1 MAGLKLEADVSNVV
15 SGINKIAGVLD
26 KAGIKADTFVRDL
39 RGIPEALK
47 GLAALQ
53 GGVKLAGNFANL
65 SEAVKASRSQ
75 IQTAQSDMTK
85 YVESISSAMGK
96 LKASVEGMGQ
106 AKGFDMS
113 ALSSLSAK
121 LNVQAPG
128 TAKGIPNIKELS
140 KSKSLTSGPQKLIA
154 EGANEIIKT
163 LDSTIKDYM
172 EMAENA
178 IKASSSKFTMSSMLQ
193 GGKFT
198 PVQHVRPAPY
208 APRTAAQIKADE
220 VNEASRQLDALYA
233 QLMTEEKALEKE
245 RTQVHSVSNGAKV
258 SLTTVNPGDT
268 AGLDNRVKDVQTK
281 LSFLEKIKAKFSKK
295 EQSQELSVAERMQNE
310 LEDAA
315 FMKDP
320 QSRIAFYPPHFN
332 RTGRFAYHLKGNEKF
347 FDPSVMDIYGVN
359 DSSGELSRQANSL
372 REMALNKDNIVSDR
386 MSVNDLMQQIV
397 VNIAGIFARNT
408 DANLGPALK
417 SAAVLPPHS
426 ELTGR
431 QEIADTVFKV
441 VDRYFEQALE
451 KTASANGIDDMR
463 TVGFVKDSLDGA
475 NSYVDKIKTFGFL
488 NYDPDYEKKIRENE
502 RLYIE
507 GKDHKNEDEINFEAM
522 TEALRKYNADY
533 DAKRQAQI
541 PSVPQP
547 QTVPQPQMSQNERL
561 RLMFNDAF
569 DLLSERVIR
578 LKEDI
583 KNGLGTDSAS
593 KGIFDTRMA
602 FGMKVNELAK
612 LNGANPED
620 IDRVL
625 HMGDLG
631 VSKVTRLLAERGPGN
646 AELKNIGEVS
656 AGLKGSAEDEVRSIM
671 DFVQS
676 TTKAFVEY
684 RRLLEQN
691 SQVEGGKVLSREEM
705 ESSRSLYAG
714 MRDLSK
720 ILPGAGFSS
729 KVLANSLDPLRESV
743 WAEGQAAGTTDK
755 KNVYVPRNPDK
766 DRGNEL
772 KAQADRL
779 EAALKDPR
787 LSKDLKETF
796 DKILQDFKTVLAEPI
811 QKAAGG
817 KKSRGGPSA
826 ERTTGSY
833 RNSKEYLTERLEVER
848 SRAGTYAEAVDTGR
862 RRTALKERSEPLDLA
877 LKRARLERMSGGL
890 GGGGFLSGFGGSIAQ
905 NLMSGYG
912 GLNFSWAFRRG
923 IAEAAKTDATDS
935 LIAGQ
940 AFRNGG
946 MRELFLTDTAFNE
959 ESFRQNLKGLDGFK
973 NFVAKVNETLG
984 KTGKS
989 MSEEDVLSQLKSGKM
1004 SREELLRGLTSEER
1018 QSLAGSLSGDKR
1030 TRRRVVRGLR
1040 TNANDRALMASGL
1053 SGSSVAAGTAMM
1065 AASVILPVMAV
1076 TKLAKAIKNL
1086 AASSVKAFENIEK
1099 LQTQMSVVFSTDSQA
1114 SEMFGNVK
1122 EYAKATPFGVE
1133 QTTQQAILLRQS
1145 GVYASD
1151 LMDTIKRLGD
1161 MSSGNADKLKTL
1173 TDVYARVT
1181 SSMTVTARDLRQLS
1195 NAGVASYKALSDATG
1210 IQQSQIR
1217 SRLQTG
1223 KITATDFQKMVK
1235 NLTDEG
1241 GTFYGATERGAKTL
1255 AGRKQRLSDT
1265 FTLTKAEYGELLA
1278 KLGGTDTTNS
1288 LLGKIMS
1295 IAEDILND
1303 MGKTAERTNDN
1314 KTMNAADAAM
1324 KSYQK
1329 NKKLYEEALAGGD
1342 KDIIK
1347 ARKENMDKSYEE
1359 WEKTRAGQESVAVA
1373 RWEEAKK
1380 VIDQIK
1386 QGKIDG
1392 HDIVG
1397 AASGR
1402 NAVEGMVW
1410 NTDSKGVM
1418 DAQELNDFIDNFM
1431 GSIDFSSGDVID
1443 QIRKKAKGLTVQYI
1457 DGISKYLDSEG
1468 NVYEAI
1474 QTKTVNIEDVLVDN
1488 FQNMLAGVANEV
1500 DKAGKAAN
1508 DVLDGIIRAADV
1520 KIDDVEDI
1528 SRKLN
1533 EMTASQSRMSN
1544 ARTDWNQNSSVAQMM
1559 LRDANAARD
1568 ENLKRRI
1575 MYYEDERGI
1584 LDKDTGKYNL
1594 GRLNLNEFKEAEDLI
1609 TADSSEMNLNIGAL
1623 WDAATDSMI
1632 EGADE
1637 TLKKYAENIS
1647 EVMDSVM
1654 QSGGEDLLGS
1664 EGYDTF
1670 VNLFGA
1676 LKRASSDI
1684 NKDNITS
1691 VIMLMDQVDKMADN
1705 LAASNSQFGEAF
1717 KTSVQ
1722 RAKLDKTRDTENKK
1736 YINKRKQ
1743 ADLWA
1748 QIISQ
1753 TTGISAERVQL
1764 SGARASMAAYTSNFA
1779 RRDMFSTLGKSL
1791 MQNGVS
1797 LKELSDVIK
1806 DNKKGGGYDWIG
1818 ASNGIEAMAARK
1830 SVETQDALINAYQ
1843 QQIDTLNNLEMAGVA
1858 TRDQWDNLGSLS
1870 AQLGVGF
1877 SLAAEEMA
1885 DGSYRFTEA
1894 TIQAA
1899 EDMKRELNLK
1909 KFIQQID
1916 NVFNRKITELN
1927 KSTMETRVKAAF
1939 VGNGI
1944 DFGKGFNT
1952 QDRLSMAEVFVQPVE
1967 FLLNQSVETFADALA
1982 STASDMDTKAVLKDL
1997 LGMELD
2003 SLEKKIIPV
2012 TKKRD
2017 DIPHDAGISPNQYL
2031 GNDYRPAF
2039 INAQNELFEKYGK
2052 MAMKPVSGDY
2062 GDPTLVRGSKSN
2074 FTDSTDFFYEW
2085 KGNSYKTG
2093 GGIQTLAKLLS
2104 NNKEAFEELSKY
2116 LDATTFTPEKGRAY
2130 KYSPQRLKNSAG
2142 VLPEEELVKE
2152 FNKMGQEAYEGVVY
2166 ALARFVHADELEKDL
2181 LDMVNKNKEKFGLSD
2196 KDTNI
2201 RLDNNMGVTKGSKE
2215 TVPYG
2220 ILFDQW
2226 HEKYTEEGGEY
2237 IVNEAVVSDE
2247 VKEVYD
2253 TLVNKFKTEDYT
2265 DDDLNNLLKLSQL
2278 IYPKLMDSTKDLAL
2292 ALERNTVAT
2301 NQLAAAQETSA
2312 GLDKIQEFYK
2322 MTGRLGIGE
2331 REAFGKG
2338 HRASY
2343 DAKAYG
2349 DMEEYAPGRMHIN
2362 TFAQDRML
2370 EWLGLPSDADF
2381 KGMLDRYIEGFVPQR
2396 IKDGSWGN
2404 LDDIYEQKRLGL
2416 EESLGLGTEEYE
2428 KAFKNLMSEKAKDE
2442 LAGSNFTT
2450 QIGAYLANNER
2461 RFERQA
2467 AWGEE
2472 GRDLRWSKE
2481 GRVKFRS
2488 DMDDVKKLLT
2498 PDALT
2503 GEVTEENLKNATDL
2517 LSNYGITLDDIV
2529 KKWAL
2534 AGAAERDAALALKEM
2549 GQNLKNAFKDAG
2561 INAYLDTTKLIGE
2574 NMYKIE
2580 NSLMTQKEAEESI
2593 KKSLAGQAAALL
2605 DNISKVAV
2613 ETGLRLIGAGAMEH
2627 DVGIM
2632 AAGIGL
2638 AAAGGFGSVASGL
2651 LSGYAND
2658 SSKNKTEEQI
2668 ARLESLRD
2676 NLANLLKQAKDD
2688 AEYYE
2693 TNLRA
2698 KEAFQANESI
2708 SATKVTKTNDMIL
2721 SPQGVFST
2729 HPDDYIM
2736 AMKDPASLKSTGG
2749 ASPINLT
2756 IVNESGVPLSVTRTE
2771 SRERDDGSVDLQVMI
2786 NSVVQSSMIRGDYD
2800 KTFAAMQQMQ
2810 QGASVS
2816 A

>member
-15 SGINKIAGVLD
+15 SGVNKIAGVLD

-75 IQTAQSDMTK
+75 IQAAQSDMTK

-96 LKASVEGMGQ
+96 LKASVEGMGL

-140 KSKSLTSGPQKLIA
+140 KSKSLTSGPQKLIV
-154 EGANEIIKT
+154 EGANEIIKS
-163 LDSTIKDYM
+163 LDASILNYIDEAQKAISAATAKTDVKDLKAFSTMDRLRGFDRVPGQKREIKPGPNVSEYSSQM
-172 EMAENA
+172 HSKY
-178 IKASSSKFTMSSMLQ
+178 IKRKTSPEFDLDEELIDSSDLEWLDNLVKDKKKKIKFLKRKPKIFKQPYTQNFSIKELIDDSKIIKPVYSDLERESSYNSMLKKTEGIYSHRHHSLTESQ
-193 GGKFT
+193 MGANWLFNTMKESGDMDKLQTSIQNFKGGVRRGLKPESIIE
-198 PVQHVRPAPY
+198 PVK
-208 APRTAAQIKADE
+208 KAFDDFMTK
-220 VNEASRQLDALYA
+220 VDAFA
-233 QLMTEEKALEKE
+233 KKE
-245 RTQVHSVSNGAKV
+245 YLSFGAKDLFSQYATRMV
-258 SLTTVNPGDT
+258 SKVD
-268 AGLDNRVKDVQTK
+268 
-281 LSFLEKIKAKFSKK
+281 KK
-295 EQSQELSVAERMQNE
+295 TGGALLGWAPSEQGAFQSQ
-310 LEDAA
+310 
-315 FMKDP
+315 
-320 QSRIAFYPPHFN
+320 
-332 RTGRFAYHLKGNEKF
+332 
-347 FDPSVMDIYGVN
+347 
-359 DSSGELSRQANSL
+359 
-372 REMALNKDNIVSDR
+372 
-386 MSVNDLMQQIV
+386 
-397 VNIAGIFARNT
+397 
-408 DANLGPALK
+408 
-417 SAAVLPPHS
+417 
-426 ELTGR
+426 
-431 QEIADTVFKV
+431 
-441 VDRYFEQALE
+441 
-451 KTASANGIDDMR
+451 AS
-463 TVGFVKDSLDGA
+463 
-475 NSYVDKIKTFGFL
+475 
-488 NYDPDYEKKIRENE
+488 
-502 RLYIE
+502 
-507 GKDHKNEDEINFEAM
+507 
-522 TEALRKYNADY
+522 
-533 DAKRQAQI
+533 
-541 PSVPQP
+541 
-547 QTVPQPQMSQNERL
+547 QPQMSQNERL

-593 KGIFDTRMA
+593 KGIFDSRMA
-602 FGMKVNELAK
+602 FGMKVNALAK
-612 LNGANPED
+612 LNGASPED

-656 AGLKGSAEDEVRSIM
+656 AGLKGSAEDEVRAIM

-729 KVLANSLDPLRESV
+729 KILANSLDPLRESV

-766 DRGNEL
+766 DRGNVL

-779 EAALKDPR
+779 EAALKDPK
-787 LSKDLKETF
+787 LPKDLKETF
-796 DKILQDFKTVLAEPI
+796 DKILQDFRTVLAEPI

-817 KKSRGGPSA
+817 KKRRGGPSA

-848 SRAGTYAEAVDTGR
+848 SRAGTYAEAVDTGQ

-1210 IQQSQIR
+1210 IQQGQIR
-1217 SRLQTG
+1217 SKLQAG
-1223 KITATDFQKMVK
+1223 KITSADFQKMVK
-1235 NLTDEG
+1235 MLTDEG

-1255 AGRKQRLSDT
+1255 AGRKQRVSDSVM
-1265 FTLTKAEYGELLA
+1265 LA
-1278 KLGGTDTTNS
+1278 KSEIGEFLATAGGWDTDSSVLGS
-1288 LLGKIMS
+1288 ILKEVEKI
-1295 IAEDILND
+1295 A
-1303 MGKTAERTNDN
+1303 GYVAERTKETNDYR
-1314 KTMNAADAAM
+1314 KLEGAYYAKED
-1324 KSYQK
+1324 Y
-1329 NKKLYEEALAGGD
+1329 KKALKEYEEALKIGNKHYIDMTKKSLDEAEKKSMSKEGEAASTAVGQWNEAKTVIDQMIGGSID
-1342 KDIIK
+1342 GVRFDYLQQGRGKRVSFDEFFESLKGMSNEEIIK
-1347 ARKENMDKSYEE
+1347 ATNNVAAYSEDYDEPIAYVGNIL
-1359 WEKTRAGQESVAVA
+1359 EKYFR
-1373 RWEEAKK
+1373 
-1380 VIDQIK
+1380 
-1386 QGKIDG
+1386 
-1392 HDIVG
+1392 
-1397 AASGR
+1397 
-1402 NAVEGMVW
+1402 
-1410 NTDSKGVM
+1410 
-1418 DAQELNDFIDNFM
+1418 F
-1431 GSIDFSSGDVID
+1431 
-1443 QIRKKAKGLTVQYI
+1443 
-1457 DGISKYLDSEG
+1457 
-1468 NVYEAI
+1468 
-1474 QTKTVNIEDVLVDN
+1474 
-1488 FQNMLAGVANEV
+1488 MLAGVANTV
-1500 DKAGKAAN
+1500 DKEGKAAN
-1508 DVLDGIIRAADV
+1508 DVLDGIIRAADK
-1520 KIDDVEDI
+1520 KIDDVENID
-1528 SRKLN
+1528 SKLN
-1533 EMTASQSRMSN
+1533 EMTASQNRMSA
-1544 ARTDWNQNSSVAQMM
+1544 ARTDWNQSSSIAQMM

-1568 ENLKRRI
+1568 ENLKQRI

-1584 LDKDTGKYNL
+1584 YDKKTGTYDFASGK
-1594 GRLNLNEFKEAEDLI
+1594 LNLNEMKEVEDLI
-1609 TADSSEMNLNIGAL
+1609 TANSEEMDFAIEKL
-1623 WDAATDSMI
+1623 WDNTHERLQDGAA
-1632 EGADE
+1632 E
-1637 TLKKYAENIS
+1637 TIAEYRKNLS
-1647 EVMDSVM
+1647 EVWMSL
-1654 QSGGEDLLGS
+1654 QNSGGEEVVGEEGMREFRDLL
-1664 EGYDTF
+1664 F
-1670 VNLFGA
+1670 A
-1676 LKRASSDI
+1676 LGDAANGVDKSGLEEIVMRMKQVDDIAASAAA
-1684 NKDNITS
+1684 NKDN
-1691 VIMLMDQVDKMADN
+1691 K
-1705 LAASNSQFGEAF
+1705 FGEALNV
-1717 KTSVQ
+1717 SLQ
-1722 RAKLDKTRDTENKK
+1722 RAKTSKTRDTESKK

-1764 SGARASMAAYTSNFA
+1764 SGARTSMAAYTSNFA

-1806 DNKKGGGYDWIG
+1806 SNKKGGGYDWIG

-1877 SLAAEEMA
+1877 NLAAQEMA

-2003 SLEKKIIPV
+2003 SLKKKIIPV

-2085 KGNSYKTG
+2085 KGKSYKTG

-2130 KYSPQRLKNSAG
+2130 KYAPQRLKNSAG

-2152 FNKMGQEAYEGVVY
+2152 FKKMGQEAYEGVVY

-2181 LDMVNKNKEKFGLSD
+2181 LDMVNKDKEKFGLSD

-2226 HEKYTEEGGEY
+2226 HEKYTEKGGEY

-2278 IYPKLMDSTKDLAL
+2278 IYPKLMDSTKNLAL
-2292 ALERNTVAT
+2292 ALERNTLAT
-2301 NQLAAAQETSA
+2301 NKLAAAQETA
-2312 GLDKIQEFYK
+2312 GGLDKIQEFYK

-2396 IKDGSWGN
+2396 IRDGSWGN

-2416 EESLGLGTEEYE
+2416 EESLGLDTEEYE
-2428 KAFKNLMSEKAKDE
+2428 KAFENLMSEKAKDE

-2580 NSLMTQKEAEESI
+2580 NSLMTQEESTESI

-2613 ETGLRLIGAGAMEH
+2613 ETGLRLIGAGAMDH
-2627 DVGIM
+2627 DVGMM

-2698 KEAFQANESI
+2698 KEAFQTNESI

-2756 IVNESGVPLSVTRTE
+2756 IINESGVPLGVTRTE

-2786 NSVVQSSMIRGDYD
+2786 NSVVQSSMLRGDYD

-2810 QGASVS
+2810 QGAPVS